1 MAKIHKV
8 CAALAAA
15 AVVAGCS
22 DSTTTEATTQ
32 GEVCVSIN
40 GVNLTR
46 AEIDADVEVILKAEG
61 AGIPEDKVEE
71 AKKQISMQLA
81 QQFLIQNVLA
91 KKAADLG
98 YTATDEDFAAKAKQF
113 EEAVKDRPEGPK
125 TLEEA
130 AAESP
135 IGKDRAMAQIRD
147 GISIDK
153 MLKGEVIDK
162 DATDYTARA
171 TEIVE
176 RIKAENAK
184 VLDDAAALAKISAL
198 KGEVDA
204 AGEEGKAA
212 KFAEL
217 AKANSDCPSGQ
228 KGGDLGEFT
237 RGMMV
242 PEFEKVAFGQD
253 VGAISAPV
261 KTQFGYHIIY
271 TTAKTPAVEATDD
284 APAAPEKVT
293 ASHILIRTGKAQEVP
308 EVEQVVN
315 FLKNNSNREA
325 INDFM
330 LNVVR
335 SADIK
340 VSDDFKFLLP
350 PPEVSEEENTT
361 PEALDNQAE

>member
-1 MAKIHKV
+1 MAKLHNI

-22 DSTTTEATTQ
+22 DSTTSQE
-32 GEVCVSIN
+32 EVCVSIG

-46 AEIDADVEVILKAEG
+46 SEIDADVEVILKAEG
-61 AGIPEDKVEE
+61 AGIPEDKIEE

-98 YTATDEDFAAKAKQF
+98 YAATDEDFAAKAKQF

-162 DATDYTARA
+162 DTTDYSARA
-171 TEIVE
+171 TEIVD

-184 VLDDAAALAKISAL
+184 VLDDAAALAKISTL
-198 KGEVDA
+198 KAEVDA

-271 TTAKTPAVEATDD
+271 TTAKTPAVEATDE
-284 APAAPEKVT
+284 APAAPEKVV
-293 ASHILIRTGKAQEVP
+293 ASHILIRTGKPQEVP

-315 FLKNNSNREA
+315 FLRNNANRES

-330 LNVVR
+330 LNVIR

-340 VSDDFKFLLP
+340 VSDDFKSLLP
-350 PPEVSEEENTT
+350 PPEAPEEDAAS
-361 PEALDNQAE
+361 EALDNSAE